1 MKELLLVSIGSF
13 FGGGMRFWI
22 SKMVQ
27 SYTFIAFPFGTM
39 TVNVLGCLIIGFLSG
54 LNWNG
59 GGLLSPSV
67 KMLLTTG
74 FCGGFTTFSTFM
86 NEGYGLMK
94 DGSYTYMNS
103 LDTNN
108 IKWSENVIIADAD
121 YIDRVAFDL
130 TVNFER
136 MINRRI
142 QPADMA
148 QWAVCIALDGGLR
161 EGEHETQVVLIHDK
175 QSMAMKNF
183 RPSNYEKDLNAQAF
197 KDNKLGEFI
206 ISSYP
211 TEEKMVG
218 KDDFLV
224 DVARTVCNAKE
235 VKRVMIIPNSEDG
248 DAYDR
253 LREILRKVEDD
264 DKRITLFAM
273 QPMPGGNF
281 RQEILGYSLMSAL
294 GISANE
300 IK

>member
-1 MKELLLVSIGSF
+1 
-13 FGGGMRFWI
+13 
-22 SKMVQ
+22 
-27 SYTFIAFPFGTM
+27 
-39 TVNVLGCLIIGFLSG
+39 
-54 LNWNG
+54 
-59 GGLLSPSV
+59 
-67 KMLLTTG
+67 
-74 FCGGFTTFSTFM
+74 
-86 NEGYGLMK
+86 
-94 DGSYTYMNS
+94 MNS

-121 YIDRVAFDL
+121 YIDKVAFDL
-130 TVNFER
+130 IVNFER

-161 EGEHETQVVLIHDK
+161 EGEHETQGVLIHD
-175 QSMAMKNF
+175 
-183 RPSNYEKDLNAQAF
+183 KDLNAQAF
-197 KDNKLGEFI
+197 KDANLGEFI

-224 DVARTVCNAKE
+224 DIARTVCNAKE

-248 DAYDR
+248 DAYDQ
-253 LREILRKVEDD
+253 LRDMLRKVDDD

-273 QPMPGGNF
+273 QPLPGGNF

-294 GISANE
+294 GISADE